1 MLYFA
6 RIATAFRM
14 NQMNE
19 FEQKLLQNGFSAK
32 EIGKLKSII
41 QKDESKKD
49 TLQSLVIDLS
59 KRFWGGVIALII
71 LMLIGLDGIF
81 NAEASNAIPYIVV
94 LTFAFLV
101 VYFVTPM
108 RLAWKSYKFVRKTRS

>member
-1 MLYFA
+1 MS
-6 RIATAFRM
+6 
-14 NQMNE
+14 E
-19 FEQKLLQNGFSAK
+19 FEQELYNNGFSAK

-41 QKDESKKD
+41 KKDESKKD

-81 NAEASNAIPYIVV
+81 NADASDSISYIVV
-94 LTFAFLV
+94 LTFSFLV
-101 VYFVTPM
+101 VYFVTPLN
-108 RLAWKSYKFVRKTRS
+108 LAWKSYKFTRGCKR

>member
-1 MLYFA
+1 MS
-6 RIATAFRM
+6 
-14 NQMNE
+14 E
-19 FEQKLLQNGFSAK
+19 FEQELYNNGFSAK

-41 QKDESKKD
+41 KKDESKKD

-71 LMLIGLDGIF
+71 LMLIGLGGIF
-81 NAEASNAIPYIVV
+81 NADASNAIPYIVV

-101 VYFVTPM
+101 IYFVTPLN
-108 RLAWKSYKFVRKTRS
+108 LAWKSYKFARECKR